1 MSEKISID
9 KGVIY
14 AIEAAT
20 NSVFIDQKN
29 LDHLFNFL
37 AKLGIDS
44 DECDLILKGNPPG
57 IKRLKEV
64 LLESAE
70 RVMGAV
76 TVGTNAVDNCYL
88 LLADLGLDT
97 SDIDS
102 IFREA
107 DDNINI
113 PLLVDKVSQSLSSS
127 STSTDSNDQDT
138 GNQLNNP
145 AVSTST
151 RIDLSAPARIDFG
164 DEDEFML
171 ERESNRLS
179 LQNLNLGRKLKSIGF
194 TKEDVLNIA
203 AGSPTRNI
211 NVMVFYLEDEGEMN
225 EDE

>member
-9 KGVIY
+9 RGVIY

-20 NSVFIDQKN
+20 NSVFIDQNN
-29 LDHLFNFL
+29 LDHLFDFL

-102 IFREA
+102 IFRET

-113 PLLVDKVSQSLSSS
+113 PILVDKVSQSLSLS
-127 STSTDSNDQDT
+127 STWSDSNDKYT

-145 AVSTST
+145 AAST
-151 RIDLSAPARIDFG
+151 RIDFV
-164 DEDEFML
+164 DEDEFMS
-171 ERESNRLS
+171 ERENNRLN
-179 LQNLNLGRKLKSIGF
+179 LQNLNLGRKLEGIGF

-203 AGSPTRNI
+203 AGSSTRNI
-211 NVMVFYLEDEGEMN
+211 NVMVFYLEDEGETN
-225 EDE
+225 EGEQEV

>member
-14 AIEAAT
+14 AIEDAT

-37 AKLGIDS
+37 GKLGIDS

-102 IFREA
+102 IFRGT
-107 DDNINI
+107 DDNIDI
-113 PLLVDKVSQSLSSS
+113 SLLVDKVSQSLSLS
-127 STSTDSNDQDT
+127 STSSDSNDQ
-138 GNQLNNP
+138 

-151 RIDLSAPARIDFG
+151 RIDLSASARIDFG

-203 AGSPTRNI
+203 AGAPTRNI
-211 NVMVFYLEDEGEMN
+211 NVMVFYLEDKGEMN

>member
-14 AIEAAT
+14 AIEDAT
-20 NSVFIDQKN
+20 NSVFIDQNN
-29 LDHLFNFL
+29 LGHLFDFL
-37 AKLGIDS
+37 GKLGIDS

-102 IFREA
+102 IFRET

-113 PLLVDKVSQSLSSS
+113 SLLVDKVSKSLSLSSTWS
-127 STSTDSNDQDT
+127 DSNDKYT

-145 AVSTST
+145 AVST
-151 RIDLSAPARIDFG
+151 RIDFA
-164 DEDEFML
+164 DEDEFMS
-171 ERESNRLS
+171 ERENNRLN
-179 LQNLNLGRKLKSIGF
+179 LQNLNLGRKLESIGF

-225 EDE
+225 EDEQEV